1 MSSFRGETAGSDAH
15 VAIFGSYVRDG
26 SNLLE
31 AGKLWHLHDRLCD
44 DLGTLYFQRVIGETV
59 SIKCKY
65 GLS

>member
-1 MSSFRGETAGSDAH
+1 MKAGSDAH

-26 SNLLE
+26 SSLLE

-44 DLGTLYFQRVIGETV
+44 DLGTLFFQHVIGETV

>member
-1 MSSFRGETAGSDAH
+1 MTAGSDAH
-15 VAIFGSYVRDG
+15 VAIFGSYFRDG
-26 SNLLE
+26 SSLLE

-44 DLGTLYFQRVIGETV
+44 DLGTLFETVIGETV